1 MKDEFSTP
9 PSSFSIAEN
18 VRTVLEGIRL
28 AAARAGRPPAAVQ
41 LIAATKSV
49 AVERIREAV
58 DAGVRILGENRVQE
72 ALQKMEVLGS
82 RAGVGWHFI
91 GRLQRR
97 KARAAVGR
105 FSLIHSV
112 DSLELAAEL
121 DRRAEAAGIEQ
132 AVLVEVNVA
141 GEPTKAG
148 FAPAALPA
156 ALTALDG
163 MAHVR
168 VRGLMAVPPLADD
181 PEASRPHFRRL
192 RELAGSCAGLGLTRV
207 RLEELSM
214 GMSSDYR
221 VAVEEGATMVRVGTA
236 IFGER
241 PANQRGRDQA

>member
-1 MKDEFSTP
+1 MKDEFSSP
-9 PSSFSIAEN
+9 YPSFSIGDN
-18 VRTVLEGIRL
+18 VRAVLEGIRL

-58 DAGVRILGENRVQE
+58 DAGIRTVGENRVPE
-72 ALQKMEVLGS
+72 ALQKMEIFGS
-82 RAGVGWHFI
+82 RADVGWHFI

-105 FSLIHSV
+105 FGLIHSV
-112 DSLELAAEL
+112 DSLELALEL

-132 AVLVEVNVA
+132 AVLVEVNIA

-148 FAPAALPA
+148 FAPAELPT

-163 MAHVR
+163 LR
-168 VRGLMAVPPLADD
+168 RLCVRGLMAVPPLADD

-214 GMSSDYR
+214 GMSHDYR
-221 VAVEEGATMVRVGTA
+221 VAVEEGATMVRIGTA
-236 IFGER
+236 IFG
-241 PANQRGRDQA
+241 ARDA